1 MLITIRNFFAI
12 QEGSTD
18 KASVGSGR
26 SFRDDVDATS
36 MSSIHKRMTFAQRMP
51 KLNAS
56 QHRTVSIDSTN
67 NIPELTNQELQ
78 QDVDSVDLSSANNG
92 STSQVRQ
99 RSPNTT
105 NYNDNVPSMHATA
118 IAGDSVSQTSSGA
131 SEKAN
136 AADSRTTTAQKS
148 PVVPSGAATASNVV
162 AVPATTSKSLN
173 SKNMS
178 KAAILRNLFF
188 SQNHQQHAPS
198 DGASNST
205 SNGGGGGSSS
215 SKS

>member
-1 MLITIRNFFAI
+1 
-12 QEGSTD
+12 
-18 KASVGSGR
+18 
-26 SFRDDVDATS
+26 

-78 QDVDSVDLSSANNG
+78 QDNDSVDLSSANNLPA
-92 STSQVRQ
+92 SQLRQ
-99 RSPNTT
+99 RQQT
-105 NYNDNVPSMHATA
+105 NYNDNVPSNMHTTA
-118 IAGDSVSQTSSGA
+118 AAAGDSVSETSVGTG
-131 SEKAN
+131 EKAGVN
-136 AADSRTTTAQKS
+136 DRMTTAQKS
-148 PVVPSGAATASNVV
+148 PVVAGTASNVV
-162 AVPATTSKSLN
+162 VVPATTSKSLN

-198 DGASNST
+198 DGAGNSST
-205 SNGGGGGSSS
+205 SNSGGSGSSS